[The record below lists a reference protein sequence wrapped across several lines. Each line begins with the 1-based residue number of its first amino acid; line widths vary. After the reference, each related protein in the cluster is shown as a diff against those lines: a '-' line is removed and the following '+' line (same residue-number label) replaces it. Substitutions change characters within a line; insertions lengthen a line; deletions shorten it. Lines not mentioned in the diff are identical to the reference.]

1 MLNGHFSTWL
11 EVLSGVPQGSV
22 LGPILFII
30 YINDI
35 HKCATDIESI
45 NIFADDAKTGNKV
58 LSLTD
63 QNDLQNCIDRMHKWS
78 QDWLMEFNTK
88 KCKIVHFGYNNAR
101 RDYFLNGSKLVAE
114 DKETDVGVQIC
125 SNLKPSAHCLKA
137 AQTAN
142 QVLGQVTRAFHFR
155 DKVTF
160 VKVYKTYVRPHVE
173 FATPVWSPWLEG
185 DIAVLE
191 NVQKRFVRMISGLK
205 GSSYTEKL
213 KELGMLTLKSR
224 RLYFDLI
231 ETYKYIHGYSK
242 VDYTKWFELVRDS
255 DRRNT
260 RGMSSPL
267 NIVPR
272 RARLDMRQNF
282 FSNRVVPH
290 WNELPNDLREMAGL
304 DAFKRNLKLLLLESE
319 SSRVED

>member
-1 MLNGHFSTWL
+1 M
-11 EVLSGVPQGSV
+11 
-22 LGPILFII
+22 
-30 YINDI
+30 
-35 HKCATDIESI
+35 
-45 NIFADDAKTGNKV
+45 
-58 LSLTD
+58 
-63 QNDLQNCIDRMHKWS
+63 
-78 QDWLMEFNTK
+78 
-88 KCKIVHFGYNNAR
+88 HFGFNNAR
-101 RDYFLNGSKLVAE
+101 RDYFLNGTKLVAE

-125 SNLKPSAHCLKA
+125 SNLKPSGHCLKA

-173 FATPVWSPWLEG
+173 FATPVWTPWLEC

-205 GSSYTEKL
+205 GSTYTEKL

-242 VDYTKWFELVRDS
+242 VDYTNWFELVRDS

-267 NIVPR
+267 NIVSK

-282 FSNRVVPH
+282 FSNRVVPY
-290 WNELPNDLREMAGL
+290 WNDLPNDLREMPGL